1 MKVHEA
7 VTHFASAADGEA
19 DVTPEAVGSFA
30 SVASGGAPSFWK
42 TLVLSGLNI
51 LRAACHLDGEQSA
64 AWDTVVALIEAL

>member
-7 VTHFASAADGEA
+7 ISALAAEPNGEA
-19 DVTPEAVGSFA
+19 EVTPAHVEAMAGS
-30 SVASGGAPSFWK
+30 APAFWK